1 MHFLG
6 PTRGIV
12 TWFLLSGLV
21 RAIDLDVSDEQSLK
35 DAASTS
41 TYAMMKYYYGN
52 ETGQIPGAFPD
63 KWWEGSALFLALLE
77 YWHFTG
83 DTTYNEELSIGLQWQ
98 SGDSGDYMPSNYSSY
113 LGNDD
118 QMFWG
123 LAAMTA
129 AEYGFPDRSSGFSW
143 LSLAQGVF
151 NTQIK
156 RWDTSSCGGGLRW
169 QIWPYQNGYGMKNSI
184 SNGGLF
190 QLSAR
195 LARYTGSSI
204 YLEWANKIWDWSVS
218 SPLLS
223 NTTWNVADSTNVD
236 NDCAT
241 QGNAQWTY
249 NYGTFLMGAAYM
261 YNYVSKRIPTLIIFR
276 VNALEL
282 TVYRFQTNGT
292 TQSQWL
298 TAVDGLLNATFKNF
312 FLTGGII
319 EDYYCEP
326 AANCNDNEILFK
338 GLTSSWLALTAIL
351 VPSTYDSIV
360 AKLQTSGQAAA
371 ASCTGHNNGT
381 CGVRWYKSTYDGW
394 MGMEEEISATNV
406 FTANLVTF
414 NKTGPVTSTTGGNST
429 SNPTAGEDDTDSDSS
444 KTTTITS
451 GDKAGAGILTAGF
464 VAGWVALM
472 AFMVV
477 G

>member
-1 MHFLG
+1 MHWFRAFSCRGFLA
-6 PTRGIV
+6 TL
-12 TWFLLSGLV
+12 LLSNV
-21 RAIDLDVSDEQSLK
+21 AHAINFDISDEQSIK

-41 TYAMMKYYYGN
+41 VYSMMTWYYGN

-63 KWWEGSALFLALLE
+63 KWWEGSALFLALLQ

-83 DTTYNEELSIGLQWQ
+83 DTTYNSELSIGLQWQ
-98 SGDSGDYMPSNYSSY
+98 SGDGGDYMPSNYSSY

-129 AEYGFPDRSSGFSW
+129 AEYGFPDRSTGFSW

-151 NTQIK
+151 NTQVK

-169 QIWPYQNGYGMKNSI
+169 QIWPYQSGYGMKNSI

-195 LARYTGSSI
+195 LARYTGDAI
-204 YLEWANKIWDWSVS
+204 YLQWANKIWDWSVS

-249 NYGTFLMGAAYM
+249 NYGTYLAGAAYM
-261 YNYVSKRIPTLIIFR
+261 YNY
-276 VNALEL
+276 
-282 TVYRFQTNGT
+282 TNGT
-292 TQSQWL
+292 TQDQWQ
-298 TAVDGLLNATFKNF
+298 TAVNGLLNKTFETF
-312 FLTGGII
+312 FLTGNII
-319 EDYYCEP
+319 EDFNCEP
-326 AANCNDNEILFK
+326 SETCNDNEILFK
-338 GLTSSWLALTAIL
+338 GLTSSWLALTAVL
-351 VPSTYDSIV
+351 VPSTFDSV
-360 AKLQTSGQAAA
+360 LAKLQTSGAAAA

-381 CGVRWYKSTYDGW
+381 CGVRWYKSEYDGW
-394 MGMEEEISATNV
+394 LGMEEEISATNV
-406 FTANLVTF
+406 FLANMINF
-414 NKTGPVTSTTGGNST
+414 NKTAPVTSTTGGNST
-429 SNPTAGEDDTDSDSS
+429 SNPTAGEDDSNASS
-444 KTTTITS
+444 GKITVITT
-451 GDKAGAGILTAGF
+451 GDRAGAGILTAVF
-464 VAGWVALM
+464 VAGWIGLM
-472 AFMVV
+472 GFMVV
-477 G
+477 GG

>member
-1 MHFLG
+1 MHWMGNFSVRRLLA
-6 PTRGIV
+6 TL
-12 TWFLLSGLV
+12 LLSHV
-21 RAIDLDVSDEQSLK
+21 VYAIDFDVSDEQSIK

-41 TYAMMKYYYGN
+41 TYSMMTWYYGN

-63 KWWEGSALFLALLE
+63 KWWEGSALFLALLQ

-83 DTTYNEELSIGLQWQ
+83 DTTYNSELSIGLQWQ
-98 SGDSGDYMPSNYSSY
+98 SGDDGDYMPSNYSSY

-129 AEYGFPDRSSGFSW
+129 TEYAFPDRSTGFSW

-156 RWDTSSCGGGLRW
+156 RWDTTSCGGGLRW
-169 QIWPYQNGYGMKNSI
+169 QIWPYQSGYGMKNSI

-195 LARYTGSSI
+195 LARYTGDAI
-204 YLEWANKIWDWSVS
+204 YLQWANKIWDWSVS

-261 YNYVSKRIPTLIIFR
+261 YN
-276 VNALEL
+276 
-282 TVYRFQTNGT
+282 QTNGT
-292 TQSQWL
+292 TQDQWL
-298 TAVDGLLNATFKNF
+298 TAVNGLLNKTFDTF
-312 FLTGGII
+312 FLTGNVI
-319 EDYYCEP
+319 EDFNCEP
-326 AANCNDNEILFK
+326 SETCNDNEILFK
-338 GLTSSWLALTAIL
+338 GLTSSWLALTAVL
-351 VPSTYDSIV
+351 VPSTFDTV
-360 AKLQTSGQAAA
+360 LAKLQTSGAAAA

-381 CGVRWYKSTYDGW
+381 CGVRWYKSEYDGW
-394 MGMEEEISATNV
+394 LGMEEEISATNV
-406 FTANLVTF
+406 FLANMINF
-414 NKTGPVTSTTGGNST
+414 NTQAPVTSTTGGNST
-429 SNPTAGEDDTDSDSS
+429 SNPTAGEDDSDA
-444 KTTTITS
+444 TS
-451 GDKAGAGILTAGF
+451 GKQTVITTGDRAGAGILTAVF
-464 VAGWVALM
+464 IAGWIGLM
-472 AFMVV
+472 GFMLI
-477 G
+477 GG

>member
-1 MHFLG
+1 MHLFGGWSL
-6 PTRGIV
+6 TRGALV
-12 TWFLLSGLV
+12 ALLLSSV
-21 RAIDLDVSDEQSLK
+21 AHTIDLDINSEQSIK

-63 KWWEGSALFLALLE
+63 KWWEGATLLLALLE

-83 DTTYNEELSIGLQWQ
+83 DTTYNEELSVALQWQ
-98 SGDSGDYMPSNYSSY
+98 SGTDGDYMPSNYSSY
-113 LGNDD
+113 LVSNGNDD

-129 AEYGFPDRSSGFSW
+129 AEFAFPDRSSGFSW

-169 QIWPYQNGYGMKNSI
+169 QIWPYQSGYTMKNSI

-195 LARYTGSSI
+195 LARYTGDAI
-204 YLEWANKIWDWSVS
+204 YLQWANKIWDWSVS

-223 NTTWNVADSTNVD
+223 NTTWNVADSTDVA

-241 QGNAQWTY
+241 QGNSQWTY
-249 NYGTFLMGAAYM
+249 NYGTYLMGAAYM
-261 YNYVSKRIPTLIIFR
+261 YNY
-276 VNALEL
+276 
-282 TVYRFQTNGT
+282 TNGT

-298 TAVDGLLNATFKNF
+298 TAVNGLLNATFDNF

-319 EDYYCEP
+319 EDYYCESTET
-326 AANCNDNEILFK
+326 CNNNEILFK
-338 GLTSSWLALTAIL
+338 GLTSSWLALTALL
-351 VPSTYDSIV
+351 VPSTFDSIV

-371 ASCTGHNNGT
+371 ASCTGNNNGT
-381 CGVRWYKSTYDGW
+381 CGVQWYKSTWDGW
-394 MGMEEEISATNV
+394 MGMEEQISVTNI
-406 FTANLVTF
+406 FTANLINF
-414 NKTGPVTSTTGGNST
+414 NKPAPVTSTTGGNST
-429 SNPTAGEDDTDSDSS
+429 SNPTAGETDSDASNP
-444 KTTTITS
+444 KMNAVTT
-451 GDKAGAGILTAGF
+451 GDKAGAGIVTAVF
-464 VAGWVALM
+464 LAGWIGLM
-472 AFMVV
+472 SFMMF
-477 G
+477 GG

>member
-1 MHFLG
+1 MHLLG
-6 PTRGIV
+6 PFKGALA
-12 TWFLLSGLV
+12 LLSLSNLV
-21 RAIDLDVSDEQSLK
+21 GAIDLDVSDEQSLK

-98 SGDSGDYMPSNYSSY
+98 SGDDGDYMPSNYSSY

-129 AEYGFPDRSSGFSW
+129 VEYGFPDRPSGFSW

-184 SNGGLF
+184 SNGG
-190 QLSAR
+190 A
-195 LARYTGSSI
+195 
-204 YLEWANKIWDWSVS
+204 WANKIWDWSVS

-241 QGNAQWTY
+241 QGNDQWTY
-249 NYGTFLMGAAYM
+249 NYGTYLMGAAYM
-261 YNYVSKRIPTLIIFR
+261 YNY
-276 VNALEL
+276 
-282 TVYRFQTNGT
+282 TNGT

-298 TAVDGLLNATFKNF
+298 TAVDGLLNATLKNF
-312 FLTGGII
+312 FITGGII

-351 VPSTYDSIV
+351 VPSSFDTII
-360 AKLQTSGQAAA
+360 AKLQTSGEGAA

-381 CGVRWYKSTYDGW
+381 CGVRWYKSQYDGW
-394 MGMEEEISATNV
+394 MGMEEEISATNI
-406 FTANLVTF
+406 FTANLVNF

-429 SNPTAGEDDTDSDSS
+429 SNPTAGEDDSDSNS
-444 KTTTITS
+444 AKTTTITT
-451 GDKAGAGILTAGF
+451 GDKAGAGILTAVF
-464 VAGWVALM
+464 VTGWFGLM
-472 AFMVV
+472 AFMVL
-477 G
+477 GG